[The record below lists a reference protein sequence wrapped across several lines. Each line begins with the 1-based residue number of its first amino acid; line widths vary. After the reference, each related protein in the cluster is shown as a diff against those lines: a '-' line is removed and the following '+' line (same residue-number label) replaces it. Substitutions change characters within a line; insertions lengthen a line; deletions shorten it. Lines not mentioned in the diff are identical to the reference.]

1 MVEGKE
7 ADAVRH
13 LAAHAA
19 KPHKLCPGR
28 GIVHPLQGLQ
38 VHLISKDHFHGLSDI
53 PAPVA
58 QAPGPQVRLRGLGQ
72 LPRAGERIVD
82 LPLIGNA
89 PPAIPLCQ
97 ELHIPSDTPD
107 VVLLGDDEGDDHL
120 PQVLPEDAD
129 APSKIRR
136 PDKVGV
142 RRVYPL
148 LVRPVIFLQ
157 VKIGA
162 PEIPQLLFP
171 AVKPEGVRFFRLFY
185 FQVPVPGHKLP
196 DPFFYLLHAEALAG
210 GEDLPRGKMLF
221 CNCYHGLPLLSLF
234 CLFMILQVKGGF
246 CNPKSRCAVALRAY
260 RTKKAPENSDALF
273 VYLSV
278 SMSKWL
284 MPHFFRGHLCRG
296 RRFPVFQNRLL
307 PAHIL
312 SASAWPPGLSS
323 WEPGSGPS
331 HSGRRVQPGPS

>member
-1 MVEGKE
+1 M
-7 ADAVRH
+7 
-13 LAAHAA
+13 
-19 KPHKLCPGR
+19 P
-28 GIVHPLQGLQ
+28 
-38 VHLISKDHFHGLSDI
+38 
-53 PAPVA
+53 
-58 QAPGPQVRLRGLGQ
+58 
-72 LPRAGERIVD
+72 
-82 LPLIGNA
+82 
-89 PPAIPLCQ
+89 
-97 ELHIPSDTPD
+97 
-107 VVLLGDDEGDDHL
+107 
-120 PQVLPEDAD
+120 
-129 APSKIRR
+129 PSKVRR

-157 VKIGA
+157 VKVGA

-185 FQVPVPGHKLP
+185 FQVPVPCHKLP

-234 CLFMILQVKGGF
+234 CLFMILQVKGCF
-246 CNPKSRCAVALRAY
+246 CNPKSRCAVPSGLS
-260 RTKKAPENSDALF
+260 TKKAPEISDAFF

-296 RRFPVFQNRLL
+296 RRFPGFQSRLL